1 MRTYFLIFFCV
12 FFAATVHAEQEQTC
26 KTSTILAS
34 TPSSQ
39 LVDNGD
45 GTITDSKTG
54 LMWKKCLEGVT
65 GDNCEKNSPS
75 TFTWQKA
82 LKYTETFNDGDG
94 FAGHTDWRLPSI
106 GELCSIIEQQC
117 YRPAINTIRF
127 PNTPNAHVWAK
138 TLFAG
143 HSGFAWYVNFG
154 DGRSY
159 IDGLQINTAVRLV
172 RGGQ

>member
-1 MRTYFLIFFCV
+1 MRTSFLIFFCV
-12 FFAATVHAEQEQTC
+12 FSAATVHAEQDC

-75 TFTWQKA
+75 TFTWQKT
-82 LKYTETFNDGDG
+82 LEHCETVNDGDG
-94 FAGHTDWRLPSI
+94 FAGHTDWRVPTITELRSI
-106 GELCSIIEQQC
+106 VEQQC

-127 PNTPNAHVWAK
+127 PHTPNSFVWAK

-143 HSGFAWYVNFG
+143 HSIFAWYVNFA
-154 DGRSY
+154 DGKSY
-159 IDGLQINTAVRLV
+159 IDPLTINSAVRLV

>member
-12 FFAATVHAEQEQTC
+12 FSAATVHAGQTC
-26 KTSTILAS
+26 KTSTVPAS

-82 LKYTETFNDGDG
+82 VKYTETVNDGDS
-94 FAGHTDWRLPSI
+94 FAGHTDWRLPTIRELSSI
-106 GELCSIIEQQC
+106 VEQQC
-117 YRPAINTIRF
+117 YKPAINTIRF
-127 PNTPNAHVWAK
+127 PNTPNSFVWAK
-138 TLFAG
+138 TLYSG
-143 HSGFAWYVNFG
+143 HSDYAWCVNFSN
-154 DGRSY
+154 GRVAADVRS
-159 IDGLQINTAVRLV
+159 INSSVRLV

>member
-12 FFAATVHAEQEQTC
+12 FFAATVHAEHTC
-26 KTSTILAS
+26 RTSTILAS

-75 TFTWQKA
+75 TFTQQKA
-82 LKYTETFNDGDG
+82 LEYTETINDGDG

-127 PNTPNAHVWAK
+127 PNTPNSRVWAK

-143 HSGFAWYVNFG
+143 NLNMAWYVNFG
-154 DGRSY
+154 DGKSY

>member
-12 FFAATVHAEQEQTC
+12 FFAATVHAQQTC
-26 KTSTILAS
+26 RMSAILAS
-34 TPSSQ
+34 TPSRQ

-75 TFTWQKA
+75 TFTHQKA
-82 LKYTETFNDGDG
+82 LEYPETINNGDS

-106 GELCSIIEQQC
+106 SELCSIIEQQC
-117 YRPAINTIRF
+117 YRPAINTVRF
-127 PNTPNAHVWAK
+127 PNTPSSLVWTK

-143 HSGFAWYVNFG
+143 HSMLGWCVNFG
-154 DGRSY
+154 DGTSKV
-159 IDGLQINTAVRLV
+159 DALNVNSAVRLV

>member
-1 MRTYFLIFFCV
+1 MRTYLLIFFCV
-12 FFAATVHAEQEQTC
+12 FSAVTAHAEHTC

-82 LKYTETFNDGDG
+82 LEHPGTVNGGDG
-94 FAGHTDWRLPSI
+94 FAGHTDWRFPTIRELRSI
-106 GELCSIIEQQC
+106 VEQQC

-127 PNTPNAHVWAK
+127 PNTPNSIVWAK
-138 TLFAG
+138 TLYAG
-143 HSGFAWYVNFG
+143 HSEYAWCVNFG
-154 DGRSY
+154 NGRVDADVRGVNS
-159 IDGLQINTAVRLV
+159 AVRLV
-172 RGGQ
+172 RGEQ